1 MRSSFSIRY
10 PRWLYLGFTLTGVG
24 TALLGCILPALT
36 AAWHL
41 SDAQAGVL
49 LAAQFSGSAS
59 GALLVGR
66 NFSAAVVRGYS
77 LLTASSIAIAFVPH
91 LPRLLTFFAFGLG
104 LGLSM
109 TATSMLI
116 GSRYAGKR
124 ASTLSLL
131 NAFWTIGAALA
142 PQIAF
147 FWVGRWRPTPFFVV
161 FGLAALVALGVAGPR
176 RERAAGTANASGLA
190 HAQPGDRKL
199 ILVFVGLGFL
209 YVGVESSIGGWLMT
223 YIQRLPIHNQAW
235 APIATSAFWIGLL
248 CGRLLA
254 PGVLLRVS
262 EARLLGACLGI
273 AFASTAFLLWV
284 QNPTAIT
291 LTVAIAGCGL
301 GPIFPLL
308 LAKALAALNDSPR
321 AKWVFS
327 MSGLGGAALP
337 WIIGVL
343 SSHGDSLRVGLVVP
357 VIALL
362 GMMLLTTQSE
372 PRRDSPSAN

>member
-1 MRSSFSIRY
+1 MRSSFLIRN
-10 PRWLYLGFTLTGVG
+10 PGWLYLGFALTGVG
-24 TALLGCILPALT
+24 TALLGCILPALS

-41 SDAQAGVL
+41 NDEQAGLL

-66 NFSAAVVRGYS
+66 NFSAAVVRGFS
-77 LLTASSIAIAFVPH
+77 LLAAGSIAIAFFPQ
-91 LPRLLTFFAFGLG
+91 LPRLLVFFAFGLG

-116 GSRYAGKR
+116 GSTYAGKR

-147 FWVGRWRPTPFFVV
+147 FWVERWQPSSLFIV
-161 FGLAALVALGVAGPR
+161 FALTVLLAVGLAGPR
-176 RERAAGTANASGLA
+176 RLKSPDTSDSGIPA
-190 HAQPGDRKL
+190 PPQGDATKL
-199 ILVFVGLGFL
+199 ILIFIGLGFL

-223 YIQRLPIHNQAW
+223 YVQRLPIAHQAW
-235 APIATSAFWIGLL
+235 APLATSIFWIGLL

-254 PGVLLRVS
+254 PAALLRVS
-262 EARLLGACLGI
+262 EARLLGVCLGI
-273 AFASTAFLLWV
+273 AFASTALLLLE
-284 QNPTAIT
+284 QNPIAIT
-291 LTVAIAGCGL
+291 LTVAAAGCGL

-321 AKWVFS
+321 AKWVFA

-337 WIIGVL
+337 WIIGAL
-343 SSHGDSLRVGLVVP
+343 SARRDSLRVGLAIP

-362 GMMLLTTQSE
+362 GMMLLNSQAE
-372 PRRDSPSAN
+372 PVSDTPPAL